1 MLRLSN
7 SFCFNCI
14 VKHFFRIRKK
24 RNKTTQ
30 RKFFVYVAKFPL
42 ASSLRSG
49 WEYIVVAL
57 HGEEVAAKDNR
68 ISSPPFYIHVAHF
81 LTLCIYDFLIEYGQI
96 IDKKGR
102 KKYKIGSYSQC
113 IYGYLWMHTKFTY
126 IFACILL

>member
-1 MLRLSN
+1 MGRLKRLIYFVT
-7 SFCFNCI
+7 SF
-14 VKHFFRIRKK
+14 KLFFFQLHCKAFFSRIRKK
-24 RNKTTQ
+24 INKTTQ

-81 LTLCIYDFLIEYGQI
+81 LTLCIYNFLIEYGQI
-96 IDKKGR
+96 IDKKGE
-102 KKYKIGSYSQC
+102 KK
-113 IYGYLWMHTKFTY
+113 
-126 IFACILL
+126 